1 MTAKNRSLAL
11 TGTFA
16 AGLAAAFVAGRM
28 TRPDGAEGAT
38 AKGADGALP
47 TKVSSRDGGGDAGA
61 PRRLADR
68 RASKDGKEVKTGPT
82 DAISR
87 MEELMRTADP
97 LERTSAWLEF
107 VNSIDPSEFESVV
120 ASFRALGMTDSRMGE
135 YSVLLSAWAKKDPL
149 QALEYAQAHT
159 GNPFARNTI
168 LTTWAGYDPEG
179 AIRWANEHHEG
190 DGGNPWMIGVIR
202 GLAAS
207 DPVRASQLLAGM
219 PFSEERGEAL
229 GALLPSI
236 LSQGADAAR
245 LWAEGI
251 SDEMLKEG
259 AIARVAEALAAKDPA
274 GTADWL
280 ARNPGDAA
288 DRSMDNVISAWMD
301 TDQDSAIAYYKN
313 LPTGDT
319 RTNALRGVANSMAL
333 EDPKAAANF
342 IDANAA
348 DADDK
353 VYQQFV
359 WHSYGEAPE
368 IAANYIGKL
377 SDTREQERM
386 YQRVLDGWLRRD
398 FQAASNWI
406 GSNPLPEGV
415 QQRLQRRM
423 QDLQQRQQ

>member
-1 MTAKNRSLAL
+1 MTPKNRSLAL
-11 TGTFA
+11 SGLFVT
-16 AGLAAAFVAGRM
+16 GLAAAFVAGRM
-28 TRPDGAEGAT
+28 SHPAGRDLAT
-38 AKGADGALP
+38 AKGSGAPLP
-47 TKVSSRDGGGDAGA
+47 TKTAERDGGGGGGSAA

-68 RASKDGKEVKTGPT
+68 RTSKDAKVART
-82 DAISR
+82 DAVSR
-87 MEELMRTADP
+87 MEELIRTADP

-120 ASFRALGMTDSRMGE
+120 ASFRALGMTESRMGE
-135 YSVLLSAWAKKDPL
+135 YSVLLSAWAKTNPL
-149 QALEYAQAHT
+149 QALEYAQANT

-190 DGGNPWMIGVIR
+190 DGGNPWMVGVIR
-202 GLAAS
+202 GIAAS
-207 DPVRASQLLAGM
+207 DPGRASQLLAAM
-219 PFSEERGEAL
+219 PYSEERGEAL
-229 GALLPSI
+229 GALLPTI

-259 AIARVAEALAAKDPA
+259 AIARIAEALAAKDPA

-280 ARNPGDAA
+280 ARNPGEAA
-288 DRSMDNVISAWMD
+288 DRSMDNVISAWMES
-301 TDQDSAIAYYKN
+301 DQDAAIAYYKN
-313 LPTGDT
+313 LPAGTS

-333 EDPKAAANF
+333 ENPRAAADF
-342 IDANAA
+342 IDANAS
-348 DADDK
+348 DADDR

-359 WHSYGEAPE
+359 WHSFGEDPAL
-368 IAANYIGKL
+368 AASYVGKL
-377 SDTREQERM
+377 SDSREQERM
-386 YQRVLDGWLRRD
+386 YQRVLEGWLRRD

-406 GSNPLPEGV
+406 GGNALPEAV

-423 QDLQQRQQ
+423 QDLQQRQR